1 MINLTQSFIIYA
13 ANEIAMCAFFDTGFV
28 YEIVKINYDFILTN
42 FGKVVIYR
50 EIDSTFLKNQFELIP

>member
-1 MINLTQSFIIYA
+1 MINLTQSFIIHSV
-13 ANEIAMCAFFDTGFV
+13 NEIAMCAFFDTGFV
-28 YEIVKINYDFILTN
+28 YEIVKINYNFKLAN